1 MPQTRDIKYINRD
14 FADFRKELIEFA
26 KNYFPDTYNDFSEA
40 SPGMMFIE
48 MVSYVGTVLGFYQD
62 TQLQETFLQYAKN
75 QNNLY
80 DLAYTMGYRPKVTSV
95 AEAEVEII
103 QLIDSIETGGE
114 YSPDYNQAAV
124 VYENTQLQST
134 VGRNLT
140 FLTSKKVDFA
150 FSSSYDPTE
159 VLIEEIDS
167 NGIPITFRLTKK
179 VKVYSGAINTLN
191 VQVGS
196 LERFK
201 TIEIEDTDIVKILDI
216 TDSDQNSWYEV
227 PYLGQSTRIIPT
239 ENTGVD
245 RDKVPQILQV
255 EEIPRRFVTRYKS
268 PTRLEIQFGSGI
280 LGTTDGVYTP
290 DPTNVGLG
298 VPSPLSRID
307 YAYDPANFLQT
318 QNYGLAPSNTVLT
331 IRYISGGG
339 VQANVPS
346 NTITNYIGGIIVSSG
361 TDTSKLETIEFNNP
375 EAAQGGKDGDTIE
388 ELRQNA
394 LRSFNEQLRTVT
406 AQDYIVRTLSLPS
419 EYGSIAKVHVSQF
432 EARNVNNPL
441 AINLHVLAY
450 DQNRNLT
457 QSTPTLGE
465 NLKKYI
471 TQYIPVTD
479 SINIID
485 GFIVNI
491 GVNYDIIVR
500 PNFNSREVLRDCNT
514 VLINFFDV
522 RNWNIN
528 QPINLSEIYTLLDKV
543 RGIQTIQN
551 VKIHNL
557 TGGPYSEYEYDI
569 QGATR
574 NNIVYPSYDPM
585 MFEVKFP
592 TVDIKGRITT
602 L

>member
-500 PNFNSREVLRDCNT
+500 PNFNSREVLRDCNI